1 MKKVIRLNE
10 NDLERLVK
18 KILDESR
25 RSRQIGSYR
34 AKNGKMYPKFRDD
47 ENYIAIKV
55 GPEVY
60 DLITIEGDGEK
71 KTPEEVQKEIDEYLN
86 EKNS

>member
-25 RSRQIGSYR
+25 RSKKIGSYR
-34 AKNGKMYPKFRDD
+34 AKNGKVYPKFRDD
-47 ENYIAIKV
+47 ENYISIKV
-55 GPEVY
+55 GPEEY
-60 DLITIEGDGEK
+60 DLVTIEGDGER
-71 KTPEEVQKEIDEYLN
+71 KTPEQVQKEIDEILN